1 MKRLKFEELWLLST
15 KERKA
20 RAESLSNEV
29 TAIVADNE
37 FGKSSLVKSL
47 YATLGAE
54 PNKVPEAW
62 TQAQVSSLLKFS
74 IDGITYF
81 ILRWGPV
88 FALFDEGGNK
98 IWSVN
103 GVTKGLAPKLSP
115 MLNFNIELLTK
126 SGETASPIP
135 AFCFMPFYID
145 QDKGWSETWESFS
158 GTGFVP
164 NYKND
169 IANFHTG
176 IRPKEY
182 YAAKAIKAEAS
193 LELSSLR
200 QDRSALNRAEARIK
214 DKRSSIGIAFDP
226 ESFADR
232 IEALLKEQNALQALF
247 DTVKLKVS
255 DLQSLRAMALEEMD
269 IAKKVLSELE
279 ADVKFVEGVDESEI
293 HCPTCN
299 TVHKND
305 FSNRYG
311 LLNDADACRR
321 VYSESMKRVAEFET
335 SIQNELRK
343 VYGVQDRISKINEL
357 MEESRGEVKLR
368 DMLHDESERMVD
380 HAFLIEGAEI
390 DGQIGEVDRRISSAD
405 TRMKEFDNA
414 KHKRM
419 VKDFYVEHMLAFC
432 KELGVSKIPDAVL
445 KSVRPTIS
453 EAGSSQPRLFLAYYY
468 AILHTIA
475 NFSTAFFGPIVVDTP
490 KQQDQ
495 DDKNAQAMIR
505 FCIERR
511 PKGTQLVLASGSL
524 HGVDVPGR
532 IISPGT
538 KYSLLESGQFDAVRN
553 FMTPFIDAVMD

>member
-15 KERKA
+15 KEKKA

-29 TAIVADNE
+29 TAVVADNE

-54 PNKVPEAW
+54 PTKIPEAW

-81 ILRWGPV
+81 MLRYGPIFV
-88 FALFDEGGNK
+88 LFDEGKNK
-98 IWSVN
+98 IWSAT
-103 GVTKGLAPKLSP
+103 GITKGLAPKIAP
-115 MLNFNIELLTK
+115 MLDFNIELLTK
-126 SGETASPIP
+126 SGEAASPIP

-145 QDKGWSETWESFS
+145 QDKGWSEIWESFS

-182 YAAKAIKAEAS
+182 YAAKTIKAEAS
-193 LELSSLR
+193 VELSSLR

-232 IEALLKEQNALQALF
+232 IESLLKEQNALQALF
-247 DTVKLKVS
+247 DAAKLKVS
-255 DLQSLRAMALEEMD
+255 DLQSLRAMAFEEMD

-279 ADVKFVEGVDESEI
+279 ADVKFIEKVEETEI
-293 HCPTCN
+293 HCPICN

-311 LLNDADACRR
+311 LMNDADACRA
-321 VYSESMKRVAEFET
+321 VYSESMKRVAELEI
-335 SIQNELRK
+335 SIQKEMRQ
-343 VYGVQDRISKINEL
+343 VYGVQDRIAKINEL
-357 MEESRGEVKLR
+357 LGESRGEIKLR

-380 HAFLIEGAEI
+380 HAFVVEGAEI
-390 DGQIGEVDRRISSAD
+390 DGQIGEVDRRISAAD
-405 TRMKEFDNA
+405 ARMKEFDKA
-414 KHKRM
+414 KHKKM
-419 VKDFYVEHMLAFC
+419 VKDFYVERMLTFC
-432 KELGVSKIPDAVL
+432 KELGVTKIPDAAL
-445 KSVRPTIS
+445 KSIRPTIS

-475 NFSTAFFGPIVVDTP
+475 KFSTACFGPIVVDTP

-495 DDKNAQAMIR
+495 DEKNAEAMIK

-511 PKGTQLVLASGSL
+511 PIGTQLILASGSL

-532 IISPGT
+532 TINPGI
-538 KYSLLESGQFDAVRN
+538 KSSLLDAAQFDAVRA
-553 FMTPFIDAVMD
+553 FMTPFIDAAMD